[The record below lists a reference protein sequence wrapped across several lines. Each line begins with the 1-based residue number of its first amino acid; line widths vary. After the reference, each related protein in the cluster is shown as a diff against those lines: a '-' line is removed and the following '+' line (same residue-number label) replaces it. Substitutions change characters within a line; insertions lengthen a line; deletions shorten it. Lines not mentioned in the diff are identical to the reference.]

1 MDYIPKEG
9 TWLLDE
15 GERVVDKRTNA
26 DLKAFLGSGA
36 GWNSAPVATAGSGLK
51 LTLIVNNSVSDQVG
65 VRTQES
71 EDEDGNPQLELY
83 IDRIEE
89 SLAGRMGSGRGPLN
103 QATGEA
109 FGLRP
114 AARGRG

>member
-1 MDYIPKEG
+1 
-9 TWLLDE
+9 
-15 GERVVDKRTNA
+15 
-26 DLKAFLGSGA
+26 
-36 GWNSAPVATAGSGLK
+36 VATAGSGLK